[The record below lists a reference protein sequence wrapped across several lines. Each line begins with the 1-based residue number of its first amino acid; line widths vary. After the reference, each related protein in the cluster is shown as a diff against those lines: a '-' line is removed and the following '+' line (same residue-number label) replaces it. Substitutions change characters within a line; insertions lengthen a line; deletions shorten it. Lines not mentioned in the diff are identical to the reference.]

1 MSDSTIDRRAGRAL
15 LAVLAFGNFVVGM
28 GAFVVIGIVTPMAEG
43 LQVPP
48 ASAGLVLTAYAF
60 AYAILSPVAA
70 ALTGTVSRRVVLALG
85 LGLFCLGSVISAL
98 SPNLVALCAS
108 RIIVALGG
116 AMFTPIAAGVAVAV
130 STPERRGKA
139 LAMVFGGL
147 TLAQVVGTPFGAWIA
162 YRLGWQAAFWTVALL
177 AALAALV
184 MLAAVP
190 RQVSFQATGIGAII
204 RILRNGRV
212 VFATAFTATF
222 VASLYMVF
230 MFLGPLIEAS
240 VGLDPETRTLF
251 LVLYG
256 SGAVIGNAVGG
267 VLTDRIGGRNTL
279 KIICA
284 ANILV
289 MPLFSVI
296 PLGWLP
302 FAALVAVW
310 ASFSWSFMAP
320 QQARLVQVAPDAIA
334 LVLALNAAMIYV
346 GITIGS
352 AASARVLETFGL
364 GSLGLAGG
372 LAVILALLHLLASA
386 RPQSGVRQSQ
396 SG

>member
-1 MSDSTIDRRAGRAL
+1 MPSLSPGAL
-15 LAVLAFGNFVVGM
+15 LVLLALGNFVVGM
-28 GAFVVIGIVTPMAEG
+28 GAFVIIGIITPMAEG
-43 LQVPP
+43 LQVSP

-60 AYAILSPVAA
+60 AYAILSPIAA
-70 ALTGTVSRRVVLALG
+70 ALTGNLPRRVVLALG

-98 SPNLVALCAS
+98 SPNLIALCAS

-116 AMFTPIAAGVAVAV
+116 AMFTPIAAGVAVAL

-139 LAMVFGGL
+139 LAIVFGGL
-147 TLAQVVGTPFGAWIA
+147 TLAQVVGTPIGAWIA
-162 YRLGWQAAFWTVALL
+162 YRLGWQAAFWAVALL
-177 AALAALV
+177 AALAAVV
-184 MLAAVP
+184 MILAVP
-190 RQVSFQATGIGAII
+190 RNVSFQPTGIGAIL

-222 VASLYMVF
+222 VGALYMVF

-240 VGLDPETRTLF
+240 VGLDPETRTFF

-256 SGAVIGNAVGG
+256 AGAVIGNAVGG
-267 VLTDRIGGRNTL
+267 VLTDKIGGHNTL

-284 ANILV
+284 ANIVV
-289 MPLFSVI
+289 MPFFSII

-310 ASFSWSFMAP
+310 SSFSWSFMAP

-352 AASARVLETFGL
+352 AASAQVLDSFGL
-364 GSLGLAGG
+364 SALGIAGG
-372 LAVILALLHLLASA
+372 LAAVLALAHLLASA
-386 RPQSGVRQSQ
+386 RPSRSGH
-396 SG
+396 